1 MPYRRWLALAVIA
14 LTAHGSASAQEPAE
28 PLEVVVLSP
37 RDLPVKRVAFTI
49 DGDTRHVVFDAD
61 GRATETFRPRPRGV
75 KIALSFRVEEA
86 DNALMGAVWI
96 TNVLLN
102 GSGHLEYQLLANG
115 RGRSRQWPIVT
126 WLSSGARLD
135 VGLNDGTIGST
146 RLLKG
151 VAPAKRHRSE
161 WRSGGRAACTHEFT
175 LDYNVE
181 RTFECDPATGKVT
194 ER

>member
-1 MPYRRWLALAVIA
+1 MPLRHCLVLAIVA
-14 LTAHGSASAQEPAE
+14 LTAHGAGASQEPAE

-61 GRATETFRPRPRGV
+61 GRATERFRAFRPGWKV
-75 KIALSFRVEEA
+75 ALSFRVEEA
-86 DNALMGAVWI
+86 DNALMGATWI
-96 TNVLLN
+96 TNVRLN

-115 RGRSRQWPIVT
+115 RGQSRQWPVVT

-135 VGLNDGTIGST
+135 IALNDGVIGST

-151 VAPAKRHRSE
+151 VAPARRHKAD
-161 WRSGGRAACTHEFT
+161 WRNGGQAACQHVFT

-181 RTFECDPATGKVT
+181 RIFECDPSTGKVT

>member
-1 MPYRRWLALAVIA
+1 MPCCRCLAFAVLVLAAQSVA
-14 LTAHGSASAQEPAE
+14 AAQEPAE

-49 DGDTRHVVFDAD
+49 DGDTRHITFDAD
-61 GRATETFRPRPRGV
+61 GRASERFRPHPRGV

-115 RGRSRQWPIVT
+115 RGQSRQWPVVT

-135 VGLNDGTIGST
+135 VALNDGTIGST

-151 VAPAKRHRSE
+151 VAPARRHKAE
-161 WRSGGRAACTHEFT
+161 WRSGPQAACTHEFT

-181 RTFECDPATGKVT
+181 RTFECDPSSGKVT

>member
-1 MPYRRWLALAVIA
+1 MTYRGCLAVVVAA
-14 LTAHGSASAQEPAE
+14 LTTHVAATVQEPAE

-49 DGDTRHVVFDAD
+49 DGDTRHVVFDGD

-86 DNALMGAVWI
+86 DNALKGATWI
-96 TNVLLN
+96 TNVALN

-115 RGRSRQWPIVT
+115 RGQSKQWPVVT

-135 VGLNDGTIGST
+135 VALNDGTIGST

-151 VAPAKRHRSE
+151 VAPSRRHKAD
-161 WRSGGRAACTHEFT
+161 WRSGGKAACTHEFT

>member
-1 MPYRRWLALAVIA
+1 MVAA
-14 LTAHGSASAQEPAE
+14 LTAHLSTAAQEPAE

-37 RDLPVKRVAFTI
+37 RDRPVKSVAFTI
-49 DGDTRHVVFDAD
+49 DGDTRHIVFDAG
-61 GRATETFRPRPRGV
+61 GRATATFRSRPRGM
-75 KIALSFRVEEA
+75 KIALSFRVEDA
-86 DNALMGAVWI
+86 DNELKGATWI

-115 RGRSRQWPIVT
+115 RGQSKQWPVVT

-135 VGLNDGTIGST
+135 VVLNDGTIGST

-151 VAPAKRHRSE
+151 VAPSRRHKAD
-161 WRSGGRAACTHEFT
+161 WRSGGKAACTHEFT

-181 RTFECDPATGKVT
+181 RTFECDPATGKIT